1 MLEWNKETG
10 SNTVKEFADR
20 FGDDSVVLFE
30 CDVSKQVDLKSK
42 YYITCTISIKNRDK
56 LVMNVII

>member
-10 SNTVKEFADR
+10 SKTVKEFAER
-20 FGDDSVVLFE
+20 FGDDSVLFVE

-42 YYITCTISIKNRDK
+42 FY
-56 LVMNVII
+56 NVYHINKKKV